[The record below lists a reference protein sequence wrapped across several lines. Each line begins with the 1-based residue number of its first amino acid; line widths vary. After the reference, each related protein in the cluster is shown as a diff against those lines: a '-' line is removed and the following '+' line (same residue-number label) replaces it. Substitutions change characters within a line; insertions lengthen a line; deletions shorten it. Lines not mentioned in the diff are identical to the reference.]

1 MTNLLTWSIT
11 ILHISSVNGIASSF
25 LHPAILHCSDS
36 SDGKTAS
43 SLPVITVRPAAEPTP
58 SWQKQT
64 WRHRGTKQT
73 GDRHGPQPPP
83 ACWAKTRNKADR
95 LSDGGLEPF
104 FTPPRQSKTGSSPVS
119 ESCQPWVNRD
129 KNTYPDD
136 RTTTDLPIE
145 DITCTNGATQEAAN
159 HWH

>member
-1 MTNLLTWSIT
+1 MRGCDKCKENKEITNLLTWPIT
-11 ILHISSVNGIASSF
+11 VLYISSF
-25 LHPAILHCSDS
+25 LHPALQRLKRWQDCVESSRHNGATRSRADAILT
-36 SDGKTAS
+36 KTDVTS
-43 SLPVITVRPAAEPTP
+43 QRDKT
-58 SWQKQT
+58 
-64 WRHRGTKQT
+64 
-73 GDRHGPQPPP
+73 DRHGPQPPP

-119 ESCQPWVNRD
+119 ESCQPWGNRD

>member
-1 MTNLLTWSIT
+1 MTNLLTRSIT
-11 ILHISSVNGIASSF
+11 VLYISSVNGIASSF
-25 LHPAILHCSDS
+25 LLSCTAATQAMARLRRVSSRHNGATRSRADAILT
-36 SDGKTAS
+36 KTDVTS
-43 SLPVITVRPAAEPTP
+43 QRDKT
-58 SWQKQT
+58 
-64 WRHRGTKQT
+64 
-73 GDRHGPQPPP
+73 DRHGPQPPP

-129 KNTYPDD
+129 KNTYPGD

-145 DITCTNGATQEAAN
+145 DITCTNGARRRPLTTGIKLN
-159 HWH
+159 